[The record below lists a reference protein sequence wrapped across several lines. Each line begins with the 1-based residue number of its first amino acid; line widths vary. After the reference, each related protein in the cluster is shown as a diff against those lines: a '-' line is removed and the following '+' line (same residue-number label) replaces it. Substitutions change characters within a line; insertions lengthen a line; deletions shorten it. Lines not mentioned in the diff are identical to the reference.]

1 MSIDRATILSIT
13 SLKIVPLEVPE
24 WGGTVYVR
32 EMRASEREAVETT
45 TAAFREQHR
54 PTKFRSR
61 VAVASLCD
69 EQGVNLFKPED
80 VDAVDQLPVAALDRV
95 VDCAF
100 TLSRFTI
107 KDVKDLEKN

>member
-1 MSIDRATILSIT
+1 MAIDRATILSIT
-13 SLKIVPLEVPE
+13 SLKIVPLEIPE
-24 WGGTVYVR
+24 WGGTAYVR
-32 EMRASEREAVETT
+32 EMRASEREAIETT
-45 TAAFREQHR
+45 TASLREANR

-100 TLSRFTI
+100 ALSRFTRE
-107 KDVKDLEKN
+107 DVKALEKN